1 MTKLSFFTLA
11 LLAVQVVAFCPQSR
25 TSSRQISFLRQA
37 DAGVAADPFDDY
49 QPGSGLAF
57 KDKTVGQGEGAADGD
72 VLTISYTAY
81 LWKNLEKLDQGD
93 KYTFKMGS
101 GNVMP
106 GIDKGMVGAAEGGT
120 RTLRIPPSLA
130 YGEKGKG
137 SKVPPNSDLQ
147 LEVEVKKITR
157 GLAGELALFGEDRA
171 LIFAG
176 CVALIAFAPMIE
188 KALS

>member
-1 MTKLSFFTLA
+1 MMMATLSFLILA
-11 LLAVQVVAFCPQSR
+11 LLAVQVVAFCPQGR
-25 TSSRQISFLRQA
+25 TSSRRMPFLRQTT
-37 DAGVAADPFDDY
+37 DAADPFDDY
-49 QPGSGLAF
+49 QPGSYLAF
-57 KDKTVGQGEGAADGD
+57 KDKSVGQGEGAADGD
-72 VLTISYTAY
+72 VLTVSYTAY
-81 LWKNLEKLDQGD
+81 LWRNLEKLDKGD

-106 GIDKGMVGAAEGGT
+106 GIDKGMVGAREGGT
-120 RTLRIPPSLA
+120 RILRIPPSLA

-147 LEVEVKKITR
+147 IEVVVQKISR
-157 GLAGELALFGEDRA
+157 GLAGELELFGKDRA

-188 KALS
+188 KALT